1 MRRLFPGRGLA
12 YRARMIAG
20 NIVVC
25 LALAGVACAAL
36 TPGFVDT
43 RTVRYE
49 LDGTTFESV
58 IVHQGEPDKPRPGIL
73 MVPNWMGPT
82 AASLEKAKRI
92 AGNDHVVMMVDM
104 YGVGTRPKDAGE
116 AGAAAGAVRAD
127 RAMMRARAR
136 KALDVFRAE
145 GKALGLDPGKVAAI
159 GFCFG
164 GGTVLELGRAG
175 AELDAIVSFHGDL
188 LSPTLAQDAGK
199 TKAKVLVC
207 HGADDPYVPQ
217 ADVQQFVDVMGKTDV
232 DWQLVQYSGTVH
244 SFTDP
249 SAAADAARYNERSS
263 NRAFESMRDLFAE
276 VWGR

>member
-1 MRRLFPGRGLA
+1 
-12 YRARMIAG
+12 MIA
-20 NIVVC
+20 NTSLCC
-25 LALAGVACAAL
+25 LLAMAFTAPLCGQASLETKA
-36 TPGFVDT
+36 
-43 RTVRYE
+43 VRYE
-49 LDGTTFESV
+49 LGGVTFESV
-58 IVHQGEPDKPRPGIL
+58 IVFHGTRDAAKPGIL

-82 AASLEKAKRI
+82 EASLAKAKHI
-92 AGNDHVVMMVDM
+92 AADGYVVMMVDM
-104 YGVGTRPKDAGE
+104 YGVETRPGNGDE
-116 AGAAAGAVRAD
+116 AGAAAGKVRGD
-127 RAMMRARAR
+127 RAMMRARAG

-175 AELDAIVSFHGDL
+175 ADVDAIVSFHGDL
-188 LSPTLAQDAGK
+188 VSPTLAKDAGQ

-217 ADVQQFVDVMGKTDV
+217 KDVQQFVEAMRATDV

-249 SAAADAARYNERSS
+249 QAASDGARYHERSAT
-263 NRAFESMRDLFAE
+263 RAFAGMNALLRS
-276 VWGR
+276 VWGD